1 MFCINR
7 VIIDEINDLLSFNY
21 SVNHFHFTD
30 QSNGW
35 TANNS
40 TLYFSLFF
48 SDSLHLVERG
58 YFELGKSI
66 LKAIVFT
73 ITSSKISNHHK
84 SALCSTCFNLNLEDF
99 PTFSCIVLVRNFV
112 SSSKSIFKVV
122 TTSSVCQNKPICH
135 SNVLAS
141 KPVTASS
148 FCTDKPI
155 SHRNVH
161 PSKFVGASSVSPGKL
176 ICGSNVSLTELGST
190 IVFHPSKP
198 IMGSN
203 IRSTK
208 PVDATSIFPSKLIFG
223 SSIRPI

>member
-1 MFCINR
+1 MLVVDECFCINR

-21 SVNHFHFTD
+21 SVNHFHFID
-30 QSNGW
+30 QSNWW
-35 TANNS
+35 TVNNS
-40 TLYFSLFF
+40 TLYFSLFC
-48 SDSLHLVERG
+48 SDSLHLVEIG

-73 ITSSKISNHHK
+73 ITSSKISNHHR

-141 KPVTASS
+141 KPVT
-148 FCTDKPI
+148 DKPI
-155 SHRNVH
+155 SNRNVH

-176 ICGSNVSLTELGST
+176 ICGSNVSLTGL
-190 IVFHPSKP
+190 
-198 IMGSN
+198 
-203 IRSTK
+203 
-208 PVDATSIFPSKLIFG
+208 PVNMLVLVMFVQENPLVI
-223 SSIRPI
+223 